1 MGSYDLSV
9 FLKEF
14 GATVNLALPDIVS
27 EKERLLLK
35 LLMEGMS
42 VTEISQYRNRSAK
55 TISHQ
60 KKQLYEKLGI
70 QSDITFWRDIFFQ
83 YHPQVVSATGS
94 KNKFYIPDNHFHHV
108 ITPEA
113 ISLALENHEFKP
125 WIQPV
130 FCAQTGEL
138 TGCEILVR
146 WEHPQTGIIPPDQF
160 IPLAESS
167 GLIVIMTRQLMK
179 QTADILLPVKHL
191 LSDNFHIGI
200 NVSAGCFMASGFE
213 RECLHLVKKLGDNKI
228 KLVLELTERNP
239 IPVTPE
245 ARAIFDSLH
254 RHNITFALDDF
265 GTGYATYRYLQAFP
279 VDFIK
284 IDKSFVQMASV
295 DEISGHIVDNIVELA
310 RKPGLNIVAE
320 GVETQEQ
327 ADLMIGKGVHFLQG
341 YLFSP
346 PVPGEKFVTEWVKK
360 GMGVSLGTRNK

>member
-1 MGSYDLSV
+1 MNSCDFRV
-9 FLKEF
+9 FLQEF
-14 GATVNLALPDIVS
+14 GTTVHLSLPGSVS

-35 LLMEGMS
+35 LLMQGMS

-60 KKQLYEKLGI
+60 KKQLFEKLGI

-83 YHPQVVSATGS
+83 YNPEIISATGS
-94 KNKFYIPDNHFHHV
+94 NSHRYINDNHYHHIV
-108 ITPEA
+108 TPEA

-130 FCAQTGEL
+130 FCAQTGVL
-138 TGCEILVR
+138 TGCEV
-146 WEHPQTGIIPPDQF
+146 P
-160 IPLAESS
+160 
-167 GLIVIMTRQLMK
+167 
-179 QTADILLPVKHL
+179 
-191 LSDNFHIGI
+191 DNFHIGI
-200 NVSAGCFMASGFE
+200 NVSAGCFLAAGFE
-213 RECLHLVKKLGDNKI
+213 KECLNLVNKLGNDKI

-254 RHNITFALDDF
+254 QHNITFALDDF

-310 RKPGLNIVAE
+310 RKPGLSIVAE

-341 YLFSP
+341 YLYSP
-346 PVPGEKFVTEWVKK
+346 PVPGNKFISEWVMKA
-360 GMGVSLGTRNK
+360 GG

>member
-1 MGSYDLSV
+1 MNSCDFRV
-9 FLKEF
+9 FLQEF
-14 GATVNLALPDIVS
+14 GTTVHLSLPGSVS

-35 LLMEGMS
+35 LLMQGMS

-60 KKQLYEKLGI
+60 KKQLFEKLGI

-83 YHPQVVSATGS
+83 YNPEIISATGS
-94 KNKFYIPDNHFHHV
+94 NSHRYINDN
-108 ITPEA
+108 
-113 ISLALENHEFKP
+113 
-125 WIQPV
+125 
-130 FCAQTGEL
+130 
-138 TGCEILVR
+138 LVR

-179 QTADILLPVKHL
+179 QTADILMPVKHL
-191 LSDNFHIGI
+191 LPDNFHIGI
-200 NVSAGCFMASGFE
+200 NVSAGCFLAAGFE
-213 RECLHLVKKLGDNKI
+213 KECLNLVKKLGNDKI

-254 RHNITFALDDF
+254 QHNITFALDDF

-310 RKPGLNIVAE
+310 RKPGLSIVAE

-341 YLFSP
+341 YLYSP
-346 PVPGEKFVTEWVKK
+346 PVPGNKFISEWVMKA
-360 GMGVSLGTRNK
+360 GG

>member
-1 MGSYDLSV
+1 MASHDLSV
-9 FLKEF
+9 FLEEF
-14 GATVNLALPDIVS
+14 GATVNLTLPGIVS

-83 YHPQVVSATGS
+83 YHPQVISGTGN
-94 KNKFYIPDNHFHHV
+94 KNNFYIPDNRCHHIV
-108 ITPEA
+108 TPEA

-130 FCAQTGEL
+130 FCAQTGVL
-138 TGCEILVR
+138 TGCEVLVR

-167 GLIVIMTRQLMK
+167 GLIVIM
-179 QTADILLPVKHL
+179 
-191 LSDNFHIGI
+191 
-200 NVSAGCFMASGFE
+200 
-213 RECLHLVKKLGDNKI
+213 
-228 KLVLELTERNP
+228 ERNP

-254 RHNITFALDDF
+254 QHNITFALDDF

-310 RKPGLNIVAE
+310 RKPGLSIVAE

-341 YLFSP
+341 YLYSP
-346 PVPGEKFVTEWVKK
+346 PVPGNKFISEWVMKA
-360 GMGVSLGTRNK
+360 GG

>member
-1 MGSYDLSV
+1 MNSCDFRV
-9 FLKEF
+9 FLQEF
-14 GATVNLALPDIVS
+14 GTTVHLSLPGSVS

-35 LLMEGMS
+35 LLMQGMS

-55 TISHQ
+55 TISHH
-60 KKQLYEKLGI
+60 KKQLFEKLGI

-83 YHPQVVSATGS
+83 YNPEIISATGNNS
-94 KNKFYIPDNHFHHV
+94 HKYINDNHYHHIV
-108 ITPEA
+108 TPEA

-130 FCAQTGEL
+130 FCAQTGVL
-138 TGCEILVR
+138 TGCEVLVR
-146 WEHPQTGIIPPDQF
+146 WEHPQTGMIPPDQF

-179 QTADILLPVKHL
+179 QTADILMPVKHL
-191 LSDNFHIGI
+191 LPDNFHIGI
-200 NVSAGCFMASGFE
+200 NVSAGCFLAAGFE
-213 RECLHLVKKLGDNKI
+213 KECLNLVKKLGNDKI

-254 RHNITFALDDF
+254 QHNITFALDDF

-310 RKPGLNIVAE
+310 RKPGLSIVAE

-341 YLFSP
+341 YLYSP
-346 PVPGEKFVTEWVKK
+346 PVPGNKFISEWVMKA
-360 GMGVSLGTRNK
+360 GG

>member
-1 MGSYDLSV
+1 MNSCDFRV
-9 FLKEF
+9 FLQEF
-14 GATVNLALPDIVS
+14 GTTVHLSLPGSVS

-35 LLMEGMS
+35 LLMQGMS

-60 KKQLYEKLGI
+60 KKQLFEKLGI

-83 YHPQVVSATGS
+83 YNPEIISATGNNS
-94 KNKFYIPDNHFHHV
+94 HKYINDNHYHHIV
-108 ITPEA
+108 TPEA

-130 FCAQTGEL
+130 FCAQTGVL
-138 TGCEILVR
+138 TGCEVLVR

-179 QTADILLPVKHL
+179 QTADILMPVKHL
-191 LSDNFHIGI
+191 LPDNFHIGI
-200 NVSAGCFMASGFE
+200 NVSAGCFLAAGFE
-213 RECLHLVKKLGDNKI
+213 KECLNLVKKLGNDKI

-254 RHNITFALDDF
+254 QHNITFALDDF
-265 GTGYATYRYLQAFP
+265 GTGYATYR
-279 VDFIK
+279 
-284 IDKSFVQMASV
+284 
-295 DEISGHIVDNIVELA
+295 
-310 RKPGLNIVAE
+310 
-320 GVETQEQ
+320 
-327 ADLMIGKGVHFLQG
+327 
-341 YLFSP
+341 
-346 PVPGEKFVTEWVKK
+346 
-360 GMGVSLGTRNK
+360 